1 MEQQSLFGNRAG
13 QDMPLATRMRPRTL
27 EEFAGQRHLLGKGKV
42 LRQLIEEDRVSSMIF
57 WGPPGVGK
65 TSVGKSIAEVQV
77 DEFSIRDHA
86 HTEFLSTKS
95 KRWYWRPRSSWS
107 QLPLQ

>member
-42 LRQLIEEDRVSSMIF
+42 LRQLIADHCGADEGEFHQFQRRDERHQGNSRRDER
-57 WGPPGVGK
+57 GG
-65 TSVGKSIAEVQV
+65 AEP
-77 DEFSIRDHA
+77 S
-86 HTEFLSTKS
+86 
-95 KRWYWRPRSSWS
+95 YG
-107 QLPLQ
+107 